1 MEKTNRAHLWLR
13 PSVPPSLSWPLPPR
27 PMPLTNNLWPSVE
40 RGRPVNE
47 STDSHNPGSSAIIL
61 HAWDSMSF
69 LQLRFL
75 LGQIGVA
82 IGDVDII
89 SLQYK

>member
-1 MEKTNRAHLWLR
+1 M
-13 PSVPPSLSWPLPPR
+13 
-27 PMPLTNNLWPSVE
+27 
-40 RGRPVNE
+40 NE
-47 STDSHNPGSSAIIL
+47 STDSHNPGSAIIL
-61 HAWDSMSF
+61 HAWDGMSF

-82 IGDVDII
+82 IGDEDIF

>member
-1 MEKTNRAHLWLR
+1 
-13 PSVPPSLSWPLPPR
+13 
-27 PMPLTNNLWPSVE
+27 MPLTNNLWPSFE

-47 STDSHNPGSSAIIL
+47 STDSHNPGSAIIL
-61 HAWDSMSF
+61 HARDGMSF

-82 IGDVDII
+82 IGDEDII
-89 SLQYK
+89 SLQYMIIFLTLEL